1 MKIFYWS
8 PFTSNVATIKAVINS
23 AKGLKHIYNHDISL
37 INAIGEWN
45 KFKDI
50 LKKNNL
56 RIIDKNYLLKMNSDG
71 YFRSRLIYTIIF
83 LKSFMFL
90 KKILIKEKPDFLIIH
105 LITSLPIILF
115 IIFNFKT
122 KLILR
127 VSGLPKLGFF
137 RRLLWKIA
145 SKKINIITV
154 PSIHTLKNL
163 RKVKI
168 FNANKIYYLPD
179 PILDKRLNKITKTK
193 IKYSNFLIN
202 IGRLTNQ
209 KNQKMLIE
217 SFKII
222 SEKYKN
228 LKLLILGKGE
238 LKKNLLKQINEL
250 SLTKKVFLLGHIKN
264 PNHYIKKSLCVIV
277 SSLWEDPGFVMIESS
292 RLKKMV
298 ICSDCPNGPK
308 EFFRNGKNGFLFK
321 NNNKKSLI
329 KNFESFMNTK
339 NSILKKKINLNFKNS
354 EIYTTENHS
363 KMFNKILQKNVKK
376 I

>member
-1 MKIFYWS
+1 M
-8 PFTSNVATIKAVINS
+8 
-23 AKGLKHIYNHDISL
+23 
-37 INAIGEWN
+37 
-45 KFKDI
+45 
-50 LKKNNL
+50 
-56 RIIDKNYLLKMNSDG
+56 
-71 YFRSRLIYTIIF
+71 
-83 LKSFMFL
+83 
-90 KKILIKEKPDFLIIH
+90 
-105 LITSLPIILF
+105 
-115 IIFNFKT
+115 
-122 KLILR
+122 
-127 VSGLPKLGFF
+127 
-137 RRLLWKIA
+137 
-145 SKKINIITV
+145 
-154 PSIHTLKNL
+154 
-163 RKVKI
+163 
-168 FNANKIYYLPD
+168 
-179 PILDKRLNKITKTK
+179 
-193 IKYSNFLIN
+193 
-202 IGRLTNQ
+202 
-209 KNQKMLIE
+209 
-217 SFKII
+217 
-222 SEKYKN
+222 
-228 LKLLILGKGE
+228 
-238 LKKNLLKQINEL
+238 LKQINEL

>member
-168 FNANKIYYLPD
+168 FNSNKIYYLPD

>member
-163 RKVKI
+163 RKLKI
-168 FNANKIYYLPD
+168 FNSNKVYYLPD
-179 PILDKRLNKITKTK
+179 PILDKNFSKITKIK
-193 IKYSNFLIN
+193 IKYSNFLVN

-217 SFKII
+217 SFKVI

-228 LKLLILGKGE
+228 LKLLILGNGE
-238 LKKNLLKQINEL
+238 LKKDLLKQRNEL
-250 SLTKKVFLLGHIKN
+250 NLKKKVIFLGHIKN
-264 PNHYIKKSLCVIV
+264 PAHYIKKSLCVIV

-308 EFFRNGKNGFLFK
+308 EFFRNGKNGYLFK
-321 NNNKKSLI
+321 NNNIKSLI
-329 KNFESFMNTK
+329 KSFDSFMNTK

-354 EIYTTENHS
+354 KIYTTGNHS
-363 KMFNKILQKNVKK
+363 KIFNKILIKHVKK

>member
-83 LKSFMFL
+83 LKSFLFL

-168 FNANKIYYLPD
+168 FNSNKIYYLPD
-179 PILDKRLNKITKTK
+179 PILDKRLNKIIKTK
-193 IKYSNFLIN
+193 IKYSNFLVN